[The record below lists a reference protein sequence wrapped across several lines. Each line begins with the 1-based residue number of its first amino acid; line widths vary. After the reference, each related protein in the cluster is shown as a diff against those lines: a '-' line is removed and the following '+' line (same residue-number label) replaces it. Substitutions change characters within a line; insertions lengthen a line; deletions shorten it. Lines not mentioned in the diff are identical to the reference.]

1 MTLKQHLGNTGC
13 SAKVSVN
20 LERRMCIPQIIQRTV
35 LQQIAKQG
43 ISMITIMQT
52 RPLIQL
58 PAHAPT
64 GSPVTTM
71 HQYYF
76 SGFRQFGS
84 GDRRNRCLLYTS
96 KETRK
101 AMLR

>member
-1 MTLKQHLGNTGC
+1 
-13 SAKVSVN
+13 
-20 LERRMCIPQIIQRTV
+20 
-35 LQQIAKQG
+35 
-43 ISMITIMQT
+43 MITIMQT

-76 SGFRQFGS
+76 GSFSQFGS
-84 GDRRNRCLLYTS
+84 SDRRNRMSRMQTKQMIYMAVFIF
-96 KETRK
+96 RIVNIY
-101 AMLR
+101 RPFH